1 MFKVVLKN
9 LKQGF
14 VITRSAWIRN
24 LNYRFTT
31 IMYRL
36 GEMAEVIVLVLMWI
50 AIYASGSGLIKGFTL
65 NEMITY
71 VLVGNL
77 CSVATR
83 NFLPSFVSRDIN
95 EGKLSMFL
103 VKPIP
108 YIKFVFFNELGRTA
122 LAIFASVVS
131 QFLVIIFFLDKITF
145 NTDPFYLLLIVVMI
159 FLAFIIE
166 LLVGF
171 LIGTIAF
178 WTDEVEGLQAT
189 IDRIKKFFAGGYF
202 PLSLLP
208 VALASLSMYLPFAY
222 SFFVPAQLYLK
233 KIDLITGL
241 EGVCIQIVWI
251 VLLACILNFVWEKG
265 LKKYEASGS

>member
-1 MFKVVLKN
+1 MFKYLR
-9 LKQGF
+9 QGL

-31 IMYRL
+31 VMFRI
-36 GEMAEVIVLVLMWI
+36 GEMAEVVVLIFMWS
-50 AIYASGSGLIKGFTL
+50 AIYAGGSGVVKGFTL

-77 CSVATR
+77 FAGAVR
-83 NFLPSFVSRDIN
+83 NFLPGFVSRDIN

-103 VKPIP
+103 VKPIS
-108 YIKFVFFNELGRTA
+108 YIRFVFFNELGRSA
-122 LAIFASVVS
+122 LAIFVS
-131 QFLVIIFFLDKITF
+131 IISQLIIISFFLDKFTF
-145 NTDPFYLLLIVVMI
+145 NTEPLYLALVCVMI

-166 LLVGF
+166 LLIGF

-178 WTDEVEGLQAT
+178 WTDEVEGLQSS

-208 VALASLSMYLPFAY
+208 AALGSLSMYLPFAY

-233 KIDLITGL
+233 KIDIVAGL
-241 EGVCIQIVWI
+241 EGICIQLVWI
-251 VLLACILNFVWEKG
+251 VLLSCVLNFVWIKG
-265 LKKYEASGS
+265 LRRYEASGS